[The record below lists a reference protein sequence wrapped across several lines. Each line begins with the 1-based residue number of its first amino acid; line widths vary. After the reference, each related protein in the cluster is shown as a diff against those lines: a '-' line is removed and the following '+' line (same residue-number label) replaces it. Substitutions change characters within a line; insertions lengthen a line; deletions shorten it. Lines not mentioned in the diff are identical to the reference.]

1 MQSKHTVAMKHP
13 LKYFCLLILL
23 LVASC
28 LQNDKLAVPPAPYG
42 PVPTEAQ
49 LKWQQMEMNM
59 FCHFG
64 PNTFTGNEWGEGT
77 EAEDIFNPTA
87 LDCGQWVATAKAA
100 GFKGIILTAK
110 HHDGFCLWPN
120 PESEHTVAH
129 SSWRNGK
136 GDVLKE
142 LSDACRQEELGF
154 GIYIS
159 PWDRNA
165 PTYGT
170 PEYNGVFKRTLE
182 SALSQYGEVFEQW
195 FDGACGEGPNGKRQ
209 EYDWPLFNNTVH
221 QLQTQALIFSDVG
234 PGCRW
239 VGNEEGRAGRTCW
252 SLLNTDGFTPGAGA
266 PPQDTLTVGN
276 RNGKHWIPAEVDV
289 SIRPGWFY
297 RDSEHPKSVKE
308 LMHIYYQSVGRNGLL
323 LLNVPPDQRGLIARE
338 DSLRLMQFAA
348 ALKSVFSED
357 LARKAYIMAASNIRG
372 VKYPSHYWMER
383 GFVHGIRNI
392 NEYEYGVFNLLDGH
406 YDTYWT
412 VDDSV
417 TSASV
422 VMSFP
427 EQVTFNR
434 VMLQEYIPLGQRV
447 SKFHIKILTPDGE
460 WKTIATE
467 TTIGYKRILLV
478 PMCTAKAVRICIDE
492 SLACPVLNR
501 VALFK
506 DEVFLD
512 FKE

>member
-1 MQSKHTVAMKHP
+1 MKNV
-13 LKYFCLLILL
+13 FFISFL
-23 LVASC
+23 LVLMLLSSC
-28 LQNDKLAVPPAPYG
+28 QQKDKLVPPPAPYG

-49 LKWQQMEMNM
+49 LQWQRMEMNM

-64 PNTFTGNEWGEGT
+64 PNTFTGKEWGDGT
-77 EAEDIFNPTA
+77 EVEDIFNPTA
-87 LDCGQWVATAKAA
+87 LDCRQWMTIAKNA

-120 PESEHTVAH
+120 PESEHTVAQ
-129 SSWRNGK
+129 SAWRDGK
-136 GDVLKE
+136 GDVLQE
-142 LSDACRQEELGF
+142 LSTACRQEGVRF

-170 PEYNGVFKRTLE
+170 PAYNETFRKTLE
-182 SALSQYGEVFEQW
+182 SALTQYGEIFEQW

-209 EYDWPLFNNTVH
+209 VYDWPLFNNTVH
-221 QLQTQALIFSDVG
+221 RLQPQALIFSDVG

-252 SLLNTDGFTPGAGA
+252 SLLNTEGFTPGAGS

-276 RNGKHWIPAEVDV
+276 QQGQYWIPAEVDV

-308 LMHIYYQSVGRNGLL
+308 LMRIYYQSVGCNGLL
-323 LLNVPPDQRGLIARE
+323 LLNVPPDQRGLIAAE
-338 DSLRLMQFAA
+338 DSARLMEFAA
-348 ALKSVFSED
+348 ALQSVFAQD
-357 LARKAYIMAASNIRG
+357 LAQNAVEIKASHVRGEKSPIIQNLKNRAQKSSLSANEKAYGAA
-372 VKYPSHYWMER
+372 
-383 GFVHGIRNI
+383 
-392 NEYEYGVFNLLDGH
+392 NLLDTSYH
-406 YDTYWT
+406 SYWA
-412 VDDSV
+412 VDDTVGKAWATLEFDQPVS
-417 TSASV
+417 
-422 VMSFP
+422 
-427 EQVTFNR
+427 FNR

-447 SKFHIKILTPDGE
+447 SKFHIEIMLPDGK
-460 WKTIATE
+460 WQTVATE
-467 TTIGYKRILLV
+467 TTIGYKRIVLL
-478 PMCTAKAVRICIDE
+478 PMCTTKAVRICIDE

-506 DEVFLD
+506 DEVFSLSLSLQN
-512 FKE
+512 

>member
-1 MQSKHTVAMKHP
+1 MKNVYRFNHT
-13 LKYFCLLILL
+13 CSLL
-23 LVASC
+23 LCLMAAMLLNISC
-28 LQNDKLAVPPAPYG
+28 GSKTATPPEPYG
-42 PVPTEAQ
+42 SVPTEAQ

-87 LDCGQWVATAKAA
+87 LDCGQWAAIAKAA

-142 LSDACRQEELGF
+142 LSEACRQEELGF

-170 PEYNGVFKRTLE
+170 PEYNEVFKRTLE

-209 EYDWPLFNNTVH
+209 EYDWPLFNATVKK
-221 QLQTQALIFSDVG
+221 LQPQALIFSDVG

-239 VGNEEGRAGRTCW
+239 VGNEEGRAGLTCW
-252 SLLNTDGFTPGAGA
+252 SRLNTDGFTPGAGA

-276 RNGKHWIPAEVDV
+276 QNGQYWIPAEVDV

-297 RDSEHPKSVKE
+297 RDSEHPKSVEE
-308 LMHIYYQSVGRNGLL
+308 LMRIYYQSVGRNGLL
-323 LLNVPPDQRGLIARE
+323 LLNVPPDQRGLIACE
-338 DSLRLMQFAA
+338 DSLRLMEFAG
-348 ALKSVFSED
+348 ALQSVFAHD
-357 LARKAYIMAASNIRG
+357 LTENAVEIRASHVRGEKKPIAQNLGNQSQKSSLSANEQAYGAA
-372 VKYPSHYWMER
+372 
-383 GFVHGIRNI
+383 
-392 NEYEYGVFNLLDGH
+392 NLLDTSYH
-406 YDTYWT
+406 SYWT
-412 VDDSV
+412 VDDNV
-417 TSASV
+417 TSACV

-427 EQVTFNR
+427 EPVTFNR

-447 SKFHIKILTPDGE
+447 SKFHIEIQTPDDE
-460 WKTIATE
+460 LKTIAAE
-467 TTIGYKRILLV
+467 TTIGYKRILMV
-478 PMCTAKAVRICIDE
+478 PMCTAKSLTIYIDDAF
-492 SLACPVLNR
+492 ACPVLNR
-501 VALFK
+501 VALFR
-506 DEVFLD
+506 DDVL
-512 FKE
+512 KE

>member
-1 MQSKHTVAMKHP
+1 MQSKTTFAMKHP
-13 LKYFCLLILL
+13 LKYFCFLILL
-23 LVASC
+23 LAVSC
-28 LQNDKLAVPPAPYG
+28 QQKDELVSPPAPYG

-64 PNTFTGNEWGEGT
+64 PNTFTGKEWGDGT
-77 EAEDIFNPTA
+77 EVEDIFNPTQ
-87 LDCGQWVATAKAA
+87 LDCRQWTKIARAA

-120 PESEHTVAH
+120 PESEHTVAQ
-129 SSWRNGK
+129 SAWRNGK

-142 LSDACRQEELGF
+142 LSDACRQEGVRF

-159 PWDRNA
+159 PWDQNA

-170 PEYNGVFKRTLE
+170 PAYNETFIKTLE
-182 SALSQYGEVFEQW
+182 SALTQYGEIFEQW

-209 EYDWPLFNNTVH
+209 VYDWPLFNNTVH
-221 QLQTQALIFSDVG
+221 QLQPQALIFSDVG

-276 RNGKHWIPAEVDV
+276 RQGQYWIPAEVDV
-289 SIRPGWFY
+289 SIRSGWFY
-297 RDSEHPKSVKE
+297 RDSEYPKSVEE
-308 LMHIYYQSVGRNGLL
+308 LMRIYYQSVGRNGLL
-323 LLNVPPDQRGLIARE
+323 LLNVPPDQRGLIAAE
-338 DSLRLMQFAA
+338 DSARLMEFAA
-348 ALKSVFSED
+348 ALQSVFAQD
-357 LARKAYIMAASNIRG
+357 LAQNASEIKASHVRGEKNPITQNLKNRTHKTSLSANVQAYGAA
-372 VKYPSHYWMER
+372 
-383 GFVHGIRNI
+383 
-392 NEYEYGVFNLLDGH
+392 NLLDTSYH
-406 YDTYWT
+406 SYWT

-417 TSASV
+417 TLAQV
-422 VMSFP
+422 VLSFDQP
-427 EQVTFNR
+427 VKFNR
-434 VMLQEYIPLGQRV
+434 LMLQEYIPLGQRV
-447 SKFHIKILTPDGE
+447 SKFHIEIMLPDGK
-460 WKTIATE
+460 WRTVATE
-467 TTIGYKRILLV
+467 TTIGYKRIVLL
-478 PMCTAKAVRICIDE
+478 PMCTTKAVRICIDE

-501 VALFK
+501 LALYK